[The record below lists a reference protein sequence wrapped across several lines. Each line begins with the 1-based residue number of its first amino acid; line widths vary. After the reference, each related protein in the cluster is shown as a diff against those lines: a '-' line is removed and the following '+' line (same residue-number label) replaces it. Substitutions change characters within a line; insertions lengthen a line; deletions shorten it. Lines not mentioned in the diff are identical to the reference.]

1 MGGPWLGLGLV
12 SGTAGVTSAVAAWWQ
27 RASMPFAAAAAA
39 AATAAARASEYS
51 RGGANSQ
58 RRLSSFRKYTPRAQ
72 MGEAAR
78 RARADFRNPSP
89 PPTATHAL
97 PPPRPCLHLPA
108 LCTTHAAHAAALH
121 IAKPTAAQGQL
132 PQGGSLRLPPQ
143 PRALVVLFILAI
155 HPWPG
160 IDSTA
165 VTWQLSTPRRRLRL
179 EVCTALPRPTA
190 SR

>member
-39 AATAAARASEYS
+39 AATAAARRLGRTAGEEQRGDLKVTKLYPSCTDGRSSET
-51 RGGANSQ
+51 RE
-58 RRLSSFRKYTPRAQ
+58 SSFPKPQ
-72 MGEAAR
+72 SAA
-78 RARADFRNPSP
+78 DG
-89 PPTATHAL
+89 HAPL

-121 IAKPTAAQGQL
+121 VAKPTAAQGQL

-160 IDSTA
+160 IDVSTA